1 MSVASTE
8 AVKSTDKSPLI
19 SLIVGGRNDSYMGDF
34 KWRFSAAINF
44 LCQSLKEI
52 GRIGDLELVVCD
64 WGSEVPLHK
73 VLTLCPEA
81 KDVVRFVIVPPEV
94 ANSIMDSKECAFPI
108 PIVQNIVIRR
118 SRGQFIGQTDS
129 DVLYTTSTLLSL
141 FAALEGKVPH
151 VPFEKAFLT
160 GGRRHL
166 ALPQILSQPSY
177 VQLRDY
183 VLRNGFLL
191 NPEIP
196 QAGSA
201 APTSLVMMHRDL
213 WFEMN
218 GYDEK
223 WVHWGWMDLDL
234 ALRATQRYPI
244 IHLDN
249 FGLNLI
255 HLEHYVVRDYDPK
268 KHFRRTNRS
277 DDNPAY
283 VANDELWGLADHD
296 FQICEI
302 ENVDD
307 QLCAESTPAGLNRA
321 DWNITPQ
328 QIGAELAS
336 PDLQKS
342 MQEILQAARVPIQ
355 AEEGPALTLLAWAAS
370 KVRPRVFVESG
381 MRYAHAACLVS
392 RLSPGVEFYGLVNW
406 KRPGPDEHLFA
417 GRDDSCLTFWATNVL
432 LNVGGHKS
440 YSRFVGGEPETE
452 FQRLTASSP
461 AQFEVDLALVR
472 PWQSGQ
478 IHARE
483 ILQRLS
489 AGGVMILQAEN
500 SNSFQGFW
508 NDLQVLFPQFLFIAN
523 SDLCSGIVVNG
534 TSKAAY

>member
-1 MSVASTE
+1 MSVERSEPINQTE
-8 AVKSTDKSPLI
+8 KSPLI

-81 KDVVRFVIVPPEV
+81 KDVVRFVVVPPEV
-94 ANSIMDSKECAFPI
+94 AKSVMDAKECTFPI

-151 VPFEKAFLT
+151 VPFDKAFLT
-160 GGRRHL
+160 GGRRHMP
-166 ALPQILSQPSY
+166 LPQILSQPSY

-244 IHLDN
+244 VHLDN

-255 HLEHYVVRDYDPK
+255 HLEHYAVRDYDPK

-277 DDNPAY
+277 DDNPVY
-283 VANDELWGLADHD
+283 VANDERWGLADHD
-296 FQICEI
+296 FQICEV
-302 ENVDD
+302 ENVDA
-307 QLCAESTPAGLNRA
+307 QLCAEARPSGLSRT
-321 DWNITPQ
+321 DWNISPQ
-328 QIGAELAS
+328 QISAELAT
-336 PDLQKS
+336 PDLHKHI
-342 MQEILQAARVPIQ
+342 QEILQAVKVPIQ
-355 AEEGPALTLLAWAAS
+355 AEEGPALTLLGWAAARI
-370 KVRPRVFVESG
+370 KPRVFVESG

-392 RLSPGVEFYGLVNW
+392 RMSPGVEYYGLVNW
-406 KRPGPDEHLFA
+406 QRPGPDEHLFA
-417 GRDDSCLTFWATNVL
+417 GRDDACLTFWASNVL
-432 LNVGGHKS
+432 LNVGNHKS
-440 YSRFVGGEPETE
+440 YSRFVGGEPETA
-452 FQRLTASSP
+452 FKRLVDSSP

-472 PWQSGQ
+472 AWEFGNIQAKQ
-478 IHARE
+478 I
-483 ILQRLS
+483 IGSLS
-489 AGGVMILQAEN
+489 KGGVMIFSAKNPFEFSSQWQT
-500 SNSFQGFW
+500 FQ
-508 NDLQVLFPQFLFIAN
+508 NQFPSHIMIMGADGCN
-523 SDLCSGIVVNG
+523 GIIVNQ
-534 TSKAAY
+534 K